1 MANVLPD
8 PEQEGSASADGA
20 ESFADILSEY
30 EQSHRETKPNQ
41 EGART
46 GAVIAVTAENV
57 VVDIG
62 FKMEGVIPVVSF
74 QGVPPKSGDSIQVTI
89 TGRDSEGYYTL
100 SRIQVARPKDWTS
113 FEKAFNEKAAIAGR
127 VTGVVKGGLSVDVGV
142 RAFMPASRSGARDAA
157 EMEAL
162 VDKEIT
168 CRIIKLDTGEED
180 VVVDRRAVLEE
191 EERSAKERRYTE
203 IREGDVVRGKVR
215 TLMEY
220 GAFVDIGGVDGLLH
234 VADMSWAR
242 LGKPSD
248 LLAVGQE
255 VEVRVLK
262 VDPGKKRIS
271 LGLKQ
276 LSADP
281 WTVAQDKY
289 KTGERIRGVVTRVT
303 EFGAFVELE
312 KGVEGL
318 IHLSEM
324 SWTKKIRKPA
334 DVVKAGDTV
343 EVMVLGVNPADKR
356 ISLGLKQAL
365 GDPWAEV
372 DTRFPVDSIVEGKVT
387 NLAKFGAF
395 VDVGDGIEGMIHIG
409 DLSAERRINHPNEV
423 IKAGDS
429 VRAIVLGV
437 DRERRRLRLGVK
449 QLQPTTTDEYIAEH
463 NEGDVVTGRVAE
475 VRGVR
480 SLMVELA
487 DGVRGQ
493 CAVKESGPAAAADSG
508 GRTAADLTSLT
519 SMLAA
524 KWKTGGSS
532 ASPSR
537 AEGVREGEVRSFRIV
552 RLDKAKKQIEVEL
565 V

>member
-1 MANVLPD
+1 MSNVPD
-8 PEQEGSASADGA
+8 PEQEVSVSAEAA

-41 EGART
+41 EGTRIGT
-46 GAVIAVTAENV
+46 VIAVTAENV

-62 FKMEGVIPVVSF
+62 YKMEGVIPLAGF
-74 QGVPPKSGDSIQVTI
+74 QGVPPKSGDTLQVSI
-89 TGRDSEGYYTL
+89 TGRDAEGYYTL

-113 FEKAFNEKAAIAGR
+113 FEKAFNEKATIAGK
-127 VTGVVKGGLSVDVGV
+127 VTGVVKGGLTVDVGV

-157 EMEAL
+157 ELEGL
-162 VDKEIT
+162 VEKEIT
-168 CRIIKLDTGEED
+168 CRIIKLDTAEED

-191 EERSAKERRYTE
+191 EERSAKERRYSE
-203 IREGDVVRGKVR
+203 VHEGDVLRGKVR

-248 LLAVGQE
+248 LLSVGQE

-289 KTGERIRGVVTRVT
+289 KTGERIHGTVTRVT

-312 KGVEGL
+312 EGVEGL

-324 SWTKKIRKPA
+324 SWTKKIRKPS
-334 DVVKAGDTV
+334 DVVKPGDSV

-409 DLSAERRINHPNEV
+409 DLSSERRINHPSEV
-423 IKAGDS
+423 VKAGDS

-463 NEGDVVTGRVAE
+463 HEGDVVTGRVAE

-480 SLMVELA
+480 SLTVELA

-493 CAVKESGPAAAADSG
+493 CAVKESGTLPVAADSG
-508 GRTAADLTSLT
+508 GRTAADLSSLT

-524 KWKTGGSS
+524 KWKAGGSS
-532 ASPSR
+532 APTR

-552 RLDKAKKQIEVEL
+552 RLDKAKKQIDVEM